1 MTRIRP
7 VAGSRADL
15 HADAA
20 AGRDHDP
27 AAELSAPRNLPADT
41 VHVWCLDLDELV
53 LPDGGDCL
61 DAQER
66 QRAARLQH
74 AADRRRHRAA
84 HCALRHILAGCT
96 GQEPAALRTERRCPR
111 CGPSPHGKPVW
122 SAGAGRAAVDVNL
135 SHSDHIA
142 MVAVARAP
150 LSVGIDVERVRAG
163 IRWATV
169 LADPDAGSGL
179 SDQDGTRIWTRLE
192 AVGKA
197 AGTGMAD
204 RPVLGG
210 AQPGGWTAAS
220 VPALGG
226 GWSVRDLAA
235 PQGFV
240 AALAVD
246 ALPANRTV
254 TVTLC

>member
-7 VAGSRADL
+7 EVGHRTRDADPVL
-15 HADAA
+15 S
-20 AGRDHDP
+20 GPRD
-27 AAELSAPRNLPADT
+27 LPADT

-66 QRAARLQH
+66 ERAARMRF
-74 AADRRRHRAA
+74 AADRRRYRAA
-84 HCALRHILAGCT
+84 HCALRHILADVT
-96 GQEPAALRTERRCPR
+96 GQEPGALRAVRRCPR

-122 SAGAGRAAVDVNL
+122 SAGADRAAFEVSL
-135 SHSDHIA
+135 SHSEHIA

-163 IRWATV
+163 TRWATV
-169 LADPDAGSGL
+169 LSGQDPGRRL
-179 SDQDGTRIWTRLE
+179 SDQEGTQIWTRLE

-197 AGTGMAD
+197 AGTGIVD
-204 RPVLGG
+204 LPRLGEVRPD
-210 AQPGGWTAAS
+210 GWTAAS
-220 VPALGG
+220 VPALSGS
-226 GWSVRDLAA
+226 WSVRDLTA
-235 PQGFV
+235 PQGFA

-246 ALPANRTV
+246 ALPAHRTV
-254 TVTLC
+254 TVC

>member
-7 VAGSRADL
+7 VPVSRTDLLAGPGDR
-15 HADAA
+15 
-20 AGRDHDP
+20 
-27 AAELSAPRNLPADT
+27 PADT

-61 DAQER
+61 DEQER
-66 QRAARLQH
+66 QRNARLRPE
-74 AADRRRHRAA
+74 ADRRRHRAA
-84 HCALRHILAGCT
+84 HCAVRHILAGCT
-96 GQEPAALRTERRCPR
+96 GQEPAALRVERHCPR

-122 SAGAGRAAVDVNL
+122 SAGAGRAVLDVSL
-135 SHSDHIA
+135 SHSEHIA

-150 LSVGIDVERVRAG
+150 LSVGIDVERVRGG

-169 LADPDAGSGL
+169 LSDAGTDTGHGL
-179 SDQDGTRIWTRLE
+179 SDRDGTRIWTRLE

-197 AGTGMAD
+197 AGTGMVD
-204 RPVLGG
+204 PPRLGEVRPD
-210 AQPGGWTAAS
+210 GWTAAS
-220 VPALGG
+220 VPALPG

-240 AALAVD
+240 AALAVE
-246 ALPANRTV
+246 ALPEHRTV
-254 TVTLC
+254 TVC